1 MDIDVQH
8 NRDQSRYEAH
18 LGGEIVGYAEY
29 TREADQVTFTHT
41 VVELEGKGVG
51 SALARHALDAVR
63 AEGSVYVVPE
73 CSFIKGWIE
82 KHPDYQD
89 LVAGA

>member
-1 MDIDVQH
+1 MDIDVQD
-8 NRDQSRYEAH
+8 NADQGRYEAH
-18 LGGEIVGYAEY
+18 LDGETVGYAEY
-29 TREADQVTFTHT
+29 SREADVITFTHT

-63 AEGSVYVVPE
+63 AEGGVRVVPE
-73 CSFIKGWIE
+73 CSFIKTWID

-89 LVAGA
+89 LVA